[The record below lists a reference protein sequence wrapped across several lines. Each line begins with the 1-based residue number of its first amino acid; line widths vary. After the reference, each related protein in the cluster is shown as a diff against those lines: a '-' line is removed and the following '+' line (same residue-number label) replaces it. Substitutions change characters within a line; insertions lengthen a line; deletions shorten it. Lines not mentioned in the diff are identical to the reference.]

1 VSSLKKHLILI
12 QYRSKRQNATDG
24 FTLVEV
30 LVAVLLTLIFT
41 AVAMQ
46 AMVMATAIKVR
57 GDETSE
63 ATNWIQQDLETVKS
77 SADALDYTSGSYV
90 TTSTLCT
97 GGTTGGYANRLQ
109 AQSSIG
115 ASTTTPQTSALGG
128 RSYNLVRTTNVKTAN
143 TLAVNYNVYRAS
155 DTAGTSSIATFYS
168 EVIPGASFS
177 CRQ

>member
-1 VSSLKKHLILI
+1 M
-12 QYRSKRQNATDG
+12 QYRSKKHNTTDG

-57 GDETSE
+57 GDETTE
-63 ATNWIQQDLETVKS
+63 ATNWIQQDLEIVKS
-77 SADALDYTSGSYV
+77 NADALDYTSGSYT

-97 GGTTGGYANRLQ
+97 GGTASGYANRLQ
-109 AQSSIG
+109 ALSTVG
-115 ASTTTPQTSALGG
+115 ASKTTSQTSALGG
-128 RSYNLVRTTNVKTAN
+128 RSYDLVRTTNVRTAN

-155 DTAGTSSIATFYS
+155 DTGKTSPIATFYS
-168 EVIPGASFS
+168 EVIPGAVFS